1 MKRLKYQIITAL
13 ACVWMAGCAA
23 EINARGNSPTDEK
36 LSQVTP
42 GLTRDEV
49 MQILGSPS
57 TSSTFTDKAWYYI
70 GQRTEDYAFYRPKVL
85 EQQVVVIQFDDLG
98 RVEEVKRLE
107 KDDGKP
113 IEMVDRTTPSVT
125 RDLSLMQQLFGNLGK
140 APALPGSS
148 SNTEQ

>member
-1 MKRLKYQIITAL
+1 MKKLRYQIIATL
-13 ACVWMAGCAA
+13 ACVCIAGCAA

-36 LSQVTP
+36 LSQVAP
-42 GLTRDEV
+42 GMSREDV
-49 MQILGSPS
+49 MQVLGSPS

-85 EQQVVVIQFDDLG
+85 ERQVVVIQFDDFG

-107 KDDGKP
+107 KDDGKA

-140 APALPGSS
+140 SPALPGGG
-148 SNTEQ
+148 NVEP